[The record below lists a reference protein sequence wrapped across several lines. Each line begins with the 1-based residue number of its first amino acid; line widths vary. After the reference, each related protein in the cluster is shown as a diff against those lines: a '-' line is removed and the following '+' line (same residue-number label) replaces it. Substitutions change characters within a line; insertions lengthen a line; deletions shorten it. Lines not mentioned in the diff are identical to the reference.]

1 MLLEA
6 FASQSI
12 TQRFCFKRDAFSWV
26 HRNFL
31 SSGRPHTGA
40 PIRVVPVVVTQLWPS
55 RGRVAWHHLHE
66 NSTIS
71 WGLPSRLLR
80 EGEGVILHT
89 TADTTSESKKIVLHG
104 AKKYHVCTSPKKKIS
119 WCMRRVKK
127 NFCLCQVT
135 LHPHLPSKVK
145 RSIKKPLQK
154 LDAQKTRYKLQ
165 QVPERFYLHPRL

>member
-80 EGEGVILHT
+80 EGEGVILHR
-89 TADTTSESKKIVLHG
+89 TADTTSESKKKRVTRSK
-104 AKKYHVCTSPKKKIS
+104 KKYHVWTRPKKTFPGAWERLKKIPACVNLS
-119 WCMRRVKK
+119 
-127 NFCLCQVT
+127 
-135 LHPHLPSKVK
+135 HPRLPSKAK
-145 RSIKKPLQK
+145 RSIYKPL
-154 LDAQKTRYKLQ
+154 
-165 QVPERFYLHPRL
+165 